1 MASSTWSAASAST
14 WLERLSAGM
23 PLDIANGD
31 ATAKCGFVRPR
42 LFALVECDQP
52 WTAAATAQCTAG
64 DGVAAELMRGG
75 CSASRPVLSKRR
87 LVPLPKNAVPTA
99 SPWLHGGRTGQE
111 CDGTSGGGHPCL
123 AGVFCDYGLSTEA
136 EGLLLLTAIETQEP
150 AWMVRPPRSPSS
162 SSASAAA
169 AGQAAAVTCA
179 SKAAMGND
187 LPDGASA
194 VAALPL
200 FVAAAG
206 GAGVPG
212 RSSGS
217 SGSDDAGATA
227 GSAPCSAKAS
237 GGGTR
242 LLAVVALLEG
252 ATGSAQTLLRM
263 AGAVVMPMGPPT
275 APCTAGAHARGVLGG
290 QEPPAQLQ
298 LAVQRRLLQPMAT
311 ALSAWLAGNDMSRIA
326 WLAVVLRRLYD
337 SDTMEELTSALC
349 GAVEEHVAR
358 EVPGVEAGV
367 RLALVQPP
375 PPPRPSVAADAAR
388 DAYTSRRRLAF
399 FLVPTAAS
407 APHEHAPS
415 AEPPYSTGGLLA
427 VATESGMRAAPATP
441 KATKT
446 VTETAIFDVDR
457 DDASSGSQQQR
468 LQPLQRG
475 FTASDVSSGGGAPV
489 TTQCGVAAMTASGMG
504 IAADSR
510 HTASGPANDYVGTA
524 SPARVTVDA
533 VGAAPTAAKVPP
545 RQQQAAA
552 AAASPLGGGRR
563 AAGVSSLQ
571 LKSPMHV
578 SRRVQELAASAAHQ
592 KGMPRRALSGNLT
605 GLASSAQG
613 SFAGKSKTLVIPL
626 TATVQQQSTAK
637 QREKGS
643 NLDSG
648 ASSRGVA
655 AARDCAAGAASTP
668 RDLARVPAASAAA
681 AAGDGGPTT
690 QSTTL
695 PSVLLPLRTAPAG
708 ANCDAT
714 LLDNDFVCATVY
726 AAGPQ
731 LHHSGTIPSSAALSG
746 LLVGGGSVRGG
757 IHAQAF
763 ELRGTLLAAA
773 LAAKAAAVS
782 APVGGGAAARPAAA
796 ADTRPDAAAVRPP
809 AGRQQPFPPPPHQKA
824 AGSTDAAVLVVEDVN
839 KRLQDVARPCADLC
853 MLMAPPPPPPP
864 PQTATAF
871 AADAGLAASQRR
883 GAACVPSDTRRFL
896 LPTAAA
902 CDAAVNAGGGTAA
915 GFSSGLNPAAAP
927 APAAAGRQQLPF
939 VPPHSVALLTF
950 KLPSPPAGGQD
961 NASLAA
967 GGGGD
972 DAAAAA
978 GGRGRASATS
988 SAGGGEGA
996 ALGLYLCFETCLPRA
1011 LLEAVRASCQ
1021 ELLDLALG
1029 PALEALLAGPLS
1041 AEFATLCTAKPGG
1054 GGAAAGPMTYAVI
1067 KTASTTQQLQ
1077 QQQHLLRQESLLAA
1091 TSAADTPAADADAVT
1106 GSRFA
1111 PCGLTSADT
1120 PAAGAASFYDTAL
1133 MTLMTGG
1140 SSNAP
1145 RLPPQQRLAAAAA
1158 AACRRDGGASSAAL
1172 PMKPF
1177 VVTRSLFGTGSSFG
1191 GDRALLSPR
1200 AQTAAAD
1207 GPTTG
1212 AAAAAMRR
1220 AISQSLA
1227 AVGPAAAA
1235 ALRSL
1240 AGSSSAQARG
1250 NGSNSFAAQLTA
1262 AAAAGAYPQG
1272 AATASTAGGASA
1284 DAAARAMTLVT
1295 TSWEGELPL
1304 PAGGEGSGQGSH
1316 CNSHCIGASEG
1327 GAAAAP
1333 AGFPTTTGRVSF
1345 SSASNSTSYLMVLA
1359 PPEAP
1364 ATAARQQ
1371 LELLE
1376 SMAHQQSAAAVT
1388 GGPLVTGSVYNI
1400 GGASASAVAQG
1411 GATRGLYDS
1420 GRFHNSFAEDLVD
1433 LELIQVLG
1441 YGAAGVVFKA
1451 QWCGMACAVKLMEV
1465 PTLEDLVETCGGG
1478 AGAGSPAEGTGTVAA
1493 AAGAVVTRPPQ
1504 QERTSAA
1511 ADNKELLA
1519 MRYDAVRRGVERGIL
1534 QHCSHPSIIQVYSSF
1549 SNMRLM
1555 RSACGSRYR
1564 LVPDA
1569 QVAAAAEDAG
1579 NGDGGCAAVS
1589 PLTTAVVFELADMG
1603 SLSSALVQK
1612 IFPRPLPAPRTATWG
1627 TMTMDV
1633 QGVYMVLLDVA
1644 LALRHLHS
1652 MNIVH
1657 RDVKAANLL
1666 LKSSTSDPR
1675 GFTVKLADFGFAMRL
1690 TELAEDGATRYAV
1703 SDQACGTVTHMA
1715 PEILKTGTRI
1725 TCSSDIYAFGVLMW
1739 EVLHCGR
1746 RPYPEITPE
1755 QIPTAVIAGARPVF
1769 IGNHMPPPF
1778 RTTAAACW
1786 AADPRKR
1793 PTAAELVV
1801 ALAGQVRSF
1810 SRQ

>member
-136 EGLLLLTAIETQEP
+136 EGLLLLTAIETQAP
-150 AWMVRPPRSPSS
+150 
-162 SSASAAA
+162 A

-200 FVAAAG
+200 FVAAA
-206 GAGVPG
+206 
-212 RSSGS
+212 
-217 SGSDDAGATA
+217 
-227 GSAPCSAKAS
+227 
-237 GGGTR
+237 
-242 LLAVVALLEG
+242 
-252 ATGSAQTLLRM
+252 
-263 AGAVVMPMGPPT
+263 
-275 APCTAGAHARGVLGG
+275 
-290 QEPPAQLQ
+290 EPPAQLQ

-358 EVPGVEAGV
+358 EVPGVEAG
-367 RLALVQPP
+367 
-375 PPPRPSVAADAAR
+375 
-388 DAYTSRRRLAF
+388 
-399 FLVPTAAS
+399 
-407 APHEHAPS
+407 
-415 AEPPYSTGGLLA
+415 PPYSTGGLLA

-1021 ELLDLALG
+1021 ELLDLL
-1029 PALEALLAGPLS
+1029 
-1041 AEFATLCTAKPGG
+1041 
-1054 GGAAAGPMTYAVI
+1054 
-1067 KTASTTQQLQ
+1067 

-1145 RLPPQQRLAAAAA
+1145 RLPPQQR
-1158 AACRRDGGASSAAL
+1158 
-1172 PMKPF
+1172 
-1177 VVTRSLFGTGSSFG
+1177 
-1191 GDRALLSPR
+1191 
-1200 AQTAAAD
+1200 
-1207 GPTTG
+1207 
-1212 AAAAAMRR
+1212 
-1220 AISQSLA
+1220 
-1227 AVGPAAAA
+1227 
-1235 ALRSL
+1235 
-1240 AGSSSAQARG
+1240 
-1250 NGSNSFAAQLTA
+1250 
-1262 AAAAGAYPQG
+1262 
-1272 AATASTAGGASA
+1272 
-1284 DAAARAMTLVT
+1284 
-1295 TSWEGELPL
+1295 
-1304 PAGGEGSGQGSH
+1304 
-1316 CNSHCIGASEG
+1316 
-1327 GAAAAP
+1327 
-1333 AGFPTTTGRVSF
+1333 
-1345 SSASNSTSYLMVLA
+1345 ASNSTSYLMVLA

-1801 ALAGQVRSF
+1801 ALAGQEGYSVGSLVRAAREHERLSADGWAGF
-1810 SRQ
+1810 GFAGARAFGVSNKKYGMQMSRESKCNALYGCTTRHPMPLP